1 MIEKLIRPNILRLKP
16 YASARSQYFDTSALM
31 LDANENP
38 YGSHNRYPDPYQRAL
53 KQKLADMKQVSV
65 DQIFV
70 GNGSDEVIDLL
81 QRLFCCPG
89 RDKIL
94 VCPPTYGMYAVSA
107 QVNDLEVVEVPLT
120 ADFQLNINQMKVEFE
135 ADPKIKMVFLCSPNN
150 PTANLLDN
158 MEEILRHFQGIV
170 VLDEA
175 YIDFSSRESMITKLD
190 QFPRLVVIQTLS
202 KAFGLAAA
210 RIGMGFA
217 SSEMIRYLNKMKPPY
232 NVSTQNQLL
241 AIQSLENQTVYQ
253 QNKALILQQRSW
265 LEDQLQELS
274 FVQQIFPSQANFLLV
289 RVANAGMVYQQLL
302 ARGIIIRNRQHEI
315 ENCLRIT
322 VGTENENIQLMQALK
337 EIEQPT

>member
-38 YGSHNRYPDPYQRAL
+38 YGSHNRYPDPYQLAL
-53 KQKLADMKQVSV
+53 KQKLADTKQVSV
-65 DQIFV
+65 DQILV
-70 GNGSDEVIDLL
+70 GNGGDEVIDLL
-81 QRLFCCPG
+81 QLLFCCPG

-120 ADFQLNINQMKVEFE
+120 ADFQLDINQMKVEFE

-217 SSEMIRYLNKMKPPY
+217 SPEMIRYLNKMKPPY
-232 NVSTQNQLL
+232 NVGTQNQLL

-253 QNKALILQQRSW
+253 LNKALILQQRSW

-302 ARGIIIRNRQHEI
+302 ARGIIIRNRHHEI